1 MKRFLSILII
11 VTGIAVQAQDRLEP
25 CRELTKDDGLCMT
38 FYEQELWRLL
48 NPKNAEWGVFRDIEL
63 MTEASLTYDAASHSL
78 VFTEI
83 DGILWSDVCDATTK
97 RIDKGNTRWYKDLKK
112 VKKSYKAP
120 GTKST
125 TLAIPD
131 SIAEKLKALWIAA
144 VSTPEKN
151 DLNCL
156 GGTSWNFFVGE
167 KRAVGHGEKE
177 DWIRVPRLKKL
188 AANLIKA
195 VQEQDTK
202 MLLQLEPEIDDLYEL
217 FHKEQ

>member
-1 MKRFLSILII
+1 MKRFLSILLLA
-11 VTGIAVQAQDRLEP
+11 TGITATAQDRLEP
-25 CRELTKDDGLCMT
+25 YRECTKEDRLCSI
-38 FYEQELWRLL
+38 FYEQVLWRLL

-78 VFTEI
+78 VFVEI

-125 TLAIPD
+125 ALAIPD

-144 VSTPEKN
+144 VSTPEEN

-156 GGTSWNFFVGE
+156 GGVSWNFFVGG
-167 KRAVGHGEKE
+167 KRAVGHGEAE
-177 DWIRVPRLKKL
+177 DWTRVPRLKKL

-195 VQEQDTK
+195 VQEQDSN
-202 MLLQLEPEIDDLYEL
+202 MLLQQEQEIDEL
-217 FHKEQ
+217 IAEFSK